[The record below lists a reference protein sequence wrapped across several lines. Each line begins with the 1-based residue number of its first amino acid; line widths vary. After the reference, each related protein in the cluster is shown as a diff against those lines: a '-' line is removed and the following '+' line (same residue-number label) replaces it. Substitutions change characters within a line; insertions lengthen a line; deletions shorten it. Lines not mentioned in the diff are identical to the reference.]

1 MILYVF
7 PIQKAFFGGVNYA
20 FSFIA
25 IALVMLF
32 EQVPL
37 GLTALLWPL
46 WLLLLIVFSSG
57 LSLLLSALSVFFRDV
72 IHLWGV
78 ILTAWMYLTPI
89 FYSIELLPWW
99 LRSIEKFNPMYCYVT
114 YIRQVVLY
122 QMVPTAEMHAAC
134 IGYALIS
141 LALGYAVFHRYE
153 HKFILFI

>member
-1 MILYVF
+1 
-7 PIQKAFFGGVNYA
+7 
-20 FSFIA
+20 
-25 IALVMLF
+25 MLF